1 MPTGP
6 LGIDTVGLICG
17 LPGLFFG
24 IMLTGNRL
32 SRTIQRPTR
41 TLLPIMFKA
50 TRFLPGGSQTD
61 RHSRHGRRAITMPS
75 KPVKE
80 ANRSISSGKKHPNEP
95 RLNLSLYSAKGYV
108 SWLTKVQ
115 KARKRMRTYV

>member
-1 MPTGP
+1 M
-6 LGIDTVGLICG
+6 GIQTVGQFGKLLG
-17 LPGLFFG
+17 LSCG
-24 IMLTGNRL
+24 IMLTRNRF

-61 RHSRHGRRAITMPS
+61 RHNRNGRRAITMPRNPA
-75 KPVKE
+75 KA
-80 ANRSISSGKKHPNEP
+80 ANRSIASGKKHPNEP
-95 RLNLSLYSAKGYV
+95 RMNLSVYSAKGYV

-115 KARKRMRTYV
+115 KARKRMRSYV